1 MNKKILVFLLTTIT
15 VIALIIMIKVTTK
28 CEECEKCKKCDI
40 CEKYEKI
47 NLECTYTQTFKYIE
61 DYEYKGATNKERF
74 IVVERF
80 QEFIPS
86 ILMIN
91 DENIL
96 KDKLIT
102 NNFYEI
108 TFVKDVISGKYS
120 IKEIKGTDKLGL
132 DQTQE
137 TCIVKE
143 EEK

>member
-1 MNKKILVFLLTTIT
+1 MKNKMILMFLLTTIT
-15 VIALIIMIKVTTK
+15 VIVAIVMLKVTTK
-28 CEECEKCKKCDI
+28 CEECKECEECDMCEKC
-40 CEKYEKI
+40 EKI

-61 DYEYKGATNKERF
+61 DYEYKGATNIERF

-96 KDKLIT
+96 KDELIT

-108 TFVKDVISGKYS
+108 TFVRDVISGTYS

-137 TCIVKE
+137 TCVVK
-143 EEK
+143 K